1 MEQVIEAV
9 ARKMCIDR
17 QKLFS
22 ASRERRLA
30 LTRALIAWHVT
41 QNHIATLTEVSRRL
55 GRDPSSVYTAYMRYQ
70 MARPQLFRE
79 PLATLLKNLE
89 KEEGSAR

>member
-1 MEQVIEAV
+1 
-9 ARKMCIDR
+9 
-17 QKLFS
+17 
-22 ASRERRLA
+22 
-30 LTRALIAWHVT
+30 
-41 QNHIATLTEVSRRL
+41 
-55 GRDPSSVYTAYMRYQ
+55 MRYQ